1 MGAPCSVLGSALQL
15 DPATMPVSALVL
27 IASYLHAAT
36 EGDVGEVLMVGGGGR
51 PGKTKSAIQWSNM
64 LTPDSWIPG
73 QKAKVAGKRPKTLGE
88 IKKKMLSLEQQRHA
102 RLARAEAVLAADKRA
117 YSKVVKEVKA
127 DELKDEHL
135 EQIVNAGKRLGY
147 QSSGWTKPV
156 LYEKSIID
164 KKLSREEHR
173 ERMFQLQIKSY
184 RERKHS

>member
-1 MGAPCSVLGSALQL
+1 M
-15 DPATMPVSALVL
+15 
-27 IASYLHAAT
+27 
-36 EGDVGEVLMVGGGGR
+36 
-51 PGKTKSAIQWSNM
+51 
-64 LTPDSWIPG
+64 
-73 QKAKVAGKRPKTLGE
+73 
-88 IKKKMLSLEQQRHA
+88 
-102 RLARAEAVLAADKRA
+102 LAADKRA

-173 ERMFQLQIKSY
+173 ERMFQLQIKSF
-184 RERKHS
+184 REREHSLDGQPTFKPTGFPTLMWREHLARVVHEVYTQVPSFHPTRGPTLPPSTPPTAAPTAAPTTSTPTAAPTSRPTAPAPIGKRLRSTMSNDDDLARANGDDDVLKTAAAP